1 MNKTLLSLFEQNE
14 QDFRDELSRISL
26 PKDSKKLQDFMNDF
40 FVNKVSVEEY
50 KKELSMG
57 EIAMLN
63 SVMKVVA
70 LPVSFSYDHPVI
82 KQASLSGDKG
92 LRTQKTA
99 PKGNP
104 LFDILD
110 VSTLGTTTIGGIV
123 GGLIF
128 KTWGGVLLSIAG
140 CALGMYLSSTQNNQK
155 QNLNIGIN
163 VDKYMQTLKGICKGI
178 DEIILNYHTSI
189 DNIIM
194 QYENAP
200 KVTLSTAYKPLLDRM
215 ASLYVAVESSS
226 IEPEIKSEFDKL
238 FRTLKNH
245 HYEILGYNN
254 ETKEYFI
261 ETESSH
267 VNNITVVKAAI
278 LENGSLLENGECL
291 IPEK

>member
-14 QDFRDELSRISL
+14 QDFRNELSRISL

-70 LPVSFSYDHPVI
+70 LPVSFSYDHPVV

-92 LRTQKTA
+92 RRTQKTA
-99 PKGNP
+99 TKGNSI
-104 LFDILD
+104 FDILD
-110 VSTLGTTTIGGIV
+110 ISTLWTTTIGGIV

-194 QYENAP
+194 QYENVP

-267 VNNITVVKAAI
+267 VKNITVVKAAI